1 MTTKAELII
10 SLNNHLDEIIVNLD
24 LTLTELCGM
33 NLDDTDKLYFLP
45 DKLKTIQTKLKNLN
59 TISEIF

>member
-1 MTTKAELII
+1 MTTKAELIEN
-10 SLNNHLDEIIVNLD
+10 LNNHLDEIIVNLD
-24 LTLTELCGM
+24 LTLTELCEM